1 MEKETIRA
9 QFERINNEK
18 EQVKQQEV
26 SAYVEETK
34 EKISANLENW
44 MKSEHNFYTLFPEDE
59 FGDVWRRGLGQ
70 HVNLEQE
77 KNDIPEKLLTLYTD
91 LKDQGME
98 VVIKK
103 ELSPIA
109 SKAKY
114 GPYYCLELNLK
125 KW

>member
-1 MEKETIRA
+1 MEKETISA
-9 QFERINNEK
+9 QFQRINNEK
-18 EQVKQQEV
+18 GQVNQQEV
-26 SAYVEETK
+26 LTYVEETK
-34 EKISANLENW
+34 EKISENLENW

-70 HVNLEQE
+70 PVNLEQE
-77 KNDIPEKLLTLYTD
+77 KNDIPEKLFALYTD

-103 ELSPIA
+103 ELSPLA
-109 SKAKY
+109 SKAKD
-114 GPYYCLELNLK
+114 GPHYCLELNLK